1 MMKATQGSLHTG
13 GQDPRLRPEQQHR
26 LNYYPEK
33 VTRHLRIRPLPAQ
46 NPQHPPPTLPRLLK
60 VAYQYRPVIIY
71 HRNHPPQIL

>member
-33 VTRHLRIRPLPAQ
+33 LPDTFVSAPYRLKIRDIRPQLFLAF
-46 NPQHPPPTLPRLLK
+46 
-60 VAYQYRPVIIY
+60 
-71 HRNHPPQIL
+71 